1 MNAVQSWVKT
11 LPPSLQTLY
20 YAIESALVVGAVLLL
35 TSLYG
40 ALQTP
45 TGLAGFDWRTQVHTA
60 IIAAATGVVKAL
72 LDLLKGPPAPSAAV
86 PSVAESLAVQGA
98 LTPPSSPGLVSPISS
113 ASPPTHR
120 GLVTDPPAQMPEPPT
135 APPAQGA

>member
-72 LDLLKGPPAPSAAV
+72 LDLLKGPPAPS
-86 PSVAESLAVQGA
+86 SAESLGVQGA